1 MWSRFFP
8 APVWMPLGGMV
19 RPVMPLR
26 LRDLGTLEA
35 FASEACGTPQAKL
48 AEAVALA
55 DPIERRAALRAAYDL
70 AESGGVTLF
79 SDKARAALFSGA
91 GMALQVHLSLRK
103 RIKGLTQA
111 NALVIANEVT
121 MEQWGPFLDVAW
133 NADPLT
139 SAALAIDQ
147 EIGVPQWYSARR
159 GDPKDLAKTFKQ
171 LIEDTGWTLETIG
184 RLYLPQWDALMRDEE
199 YETPVASDPHKP
211 PEGWGLDEFREK
223 VRIPRRQFWQEG
235 EVANAPP
242 SQ

>member
-1 MWSRFFP
+1 MWARFFP

-19 RPVMPLR
+19 RPAMPLR

-35 FASEACGTPQAKL
+35 FASEACGTPQTKL
-48 AEAVALA
+48 AEAVAIA

-70 AESGGVTLF
+70 AEAGGASLF
-79 SDKARAALFSGA
+79 SDEARTALFSGA
-91 GMALQVHLSLRK
+91 GLSFQLYLSLRK
-103 RIKGLTQA
+103 KIKGLTRE
-111 NALVIANEVT
+111 NALAIAAQVE

-159 GDPKDLAKTFKQ
+159 GDPKDLAKTIKGV
-171 LIEDTGWTLETIG
+171 IEDTGWTLDQIG
-184 RLYLPQWDALMRDEE
+184 KLYLTQWDALMRGED

-235 EVANAPP
+235 EAANA
-242 SQ
+242 